1 MPSLRRSTRVGGIEP
16 LVIDDVGVHTRDD
29 YQSGDPY
36 KVVVYFN
43 REVDDFEDRVFRQ
56 EFRDTGFSLQQDHLQ
71 LSGEFDRIDPRSVR
85 AFLDDFNARVA
96 RLREEAAASHE
107 RLREKSDKL
116 KRELSQGR

>member
-16 LVIDDVGVHTRDD
+16 LAVEDVGVHTRDD

-56 EFRDTGFSLQQDHLQ
+56 EFRDTGFSLQQDHIQ

-85 AFLDDFNARVA
+85 SFLDGFNTRVA
-96 RLREEAAASHE
+96 QLREEAAASHE
-107 RLREKSDKL
+107 RLREQSEKL
-116 KRELSQGR
+116 KRELGQGR